1 MITFDNRFFPIRSAA
16 CFLVDGGVILL
27 SVISS
32 FLILERTGIVKLL
45 DFQDAVVRGLIIAL
59 FCQSC
64 MYILDLYDLKLSHS
78 WGELFFSLVFAVGFF
93 LIGIGVISYIVPV
106 FGVESRMYYLAI
118 LLVTILLMMWRMG
131 FYYYIYKISPSHNIL
146 IIGGGQEAQLVSTE
160 IDIRKRYGFRLVGF
174 VMQGKESDTG
184 VSPYRPANVLG
195 EYEQIGDI
203 ARKFQV
209 HEIVIATGNRRG
221 EYPIREMLDL
231 RVKGYRIVEWQPFFE
246 KLSGRIPI
254 DNLAPSFFIFS
265 EGFRKSPFVQWIR
278 RGISFVVSIAGLILL
293 SPFFLILCLLI
304 RLDSPGRAFYRQ
316 KRIGLNGRS
325 FTLLKFRSMVEN
337 SENDS
342 GPRWAIDDDPRTTR
356 VGRWIRKYRIDE
368 FPQLVNVLKGD
379 LDLVGPRPERPM
391 FVEKL
396 EQTIPYYAL
405 RHTIRP
411 GITGWAQVMFPYCG
425 TVEESKEKLQYD
437 LFYVKNMSVKL
448 DLLIIIRTV
457 KILVLGRGSR

>member
-1 MITFDNRFFPIRSAA
+1 MITFENRFFPIRSAA

-160 IDIRKRYGFRLVGF
+160 IDIRKRFGFRLVGF
-174 VMQGKESDTG
+174 VMHGNESDTG
-184 VSPYRPANVLG
+184 VSPCRPANVLG

-203 ARKFQV
+203 VRKFQV

-265 EGFRKSPFVQWIR
+265 EGFRKSTFVQWIR
-278 RGISFVVSIAGLILL
+278 RGISFVVSLAGLILL

-304 RLDSPGRAFYRQ
+304 HLDSPGRAFYLQ

-325 FTLLKFRSMVEN
+325 FTLIKFRSMVEN

-342 GPRWAIDDDPRTTR
+342 GPRWATDDDPRITR
-356 VGRWIRKYRIDE
+356 IGRWIRKYRIDE

-457 KILVLGRGSR
+457 KILILGRGAR